1 MMGRLLKFL
10 LIAALLAGA
19 AVLAVQALR
28 RRRPAW
34 PAPEPG
40 WAPPA
45 VEPVLTLDEDE
56 ELEREI
62 ADAEA
67 EGMRAPDWE
76 PPVDVAIDETGHL
89 VEPEPPAEEAV
100 VEPPAAED
108 GEAFALSPEE
118 EARLDELAAAAAVFA
133 GDDDLDLDDDLT
145 QEDVAELLA
154 AKAELDEEVAL
165 EAEFRE
171 REAAAT
177 AFAPEEEAAA
187 DEALRGLDDLE
198 ELSDEAVKQL
208 FAEAEEFERAIA
220 EFEQL
225 EQAMAGT
232 FGGPEPGAAPMA
244 PPEAFAHP
252 IEELEGGE
260 AEADVILRRF
270 EELAAQPEEPPA
282 PSAAE
287 QLERAVADAAEEGMA
302 PPPEAPP
309 VDIARDE
316 AGRVVQPAPPGPP
329 PAPAAPEEPL
339 LASVEEALEELAP
352 RPIQPPP
359 RRSAESYLDEGNVYF
374 NVGQFALAIDRYT
387 QAILLDPELTAAYYN
402 RANAYTRSGDF
413 ERALADYNRALE
425 LLPNDADALNNR
437 GMLFLYRGNASAAI
451 ADFDAALSIDPGDT
465 TVMVNRGLARL
476 HGGDAE
482 GALQDFVTAAGLDP
496 NDPAAHYGAAQAS
509 AVLGNREEALRHI
522 GRALALDAGYAREA
536 AADPRLAILQGDPEF
551 LRLLREAGKTA

>member
-19 AVLAVQALR
+19 AALAVQALR

-40 WAPPA
+40 WSPPA
-45 VEPVLTLDEDE
+45 VEPALTLDEDD

-76 PPVDVAIDETGHL
+76 PPVDVAIDETGRV

-100 VEPPAAED
+100 LEPPAAED
-108 GEAFALSPEE
+108 GEAFTLSPEE
-118 EARLDELAAAAAVFA
+118 EARPDEQAALAEAFA
-133 GDDDLDLDDDLT
+133 GDD
-145 QEDVAELLA
+145 
-154 AKAELDEEVAL
+154 
-165 EAEFRE
+165 
-171 REAAAT
+171 AAA
-177 AFAPEEEAAA
+177 AEEALRGEEAAESLA
-187 DEALRGLDDLE
+187 APAEIGEEAALDAEPEEQAALAGDDAAAAEEALRGLDDLE

-232 FGGPEPGAAPMA
+232 FGGPEPGAAA
-244 PPEAFAHP
+244 AEPPEAFAHP
-252 IEELEGGE
+252 VEALEERAE

-287 QLERAVADAAEEGMA
+287 QLERAVADAAAEGMA
-302 PPPEAPP
+302 PPPDAPP
-309 VDIARDE
+309 VDLARDE
-316 AGRVVQPAPPGPP
+316 AGRVVPPAPPEP
-329 PAPAAPEEPL
+329 PAQPAAPEEPL
-339 LASVEEALEELAP
+339 FASVEEALDELAP

-402 RANAYTRSGDF
+402 RANAYTRSGDYD
-413 ERALADYNRALE
+413 RALADYNKALE

-437 GMLFLYRGNASAAI
+437 GMLFLYRGNSSAAI
-451 ADFDAALSIDPGDT
+451 ADFDAALAIDPGDT

-476 HGGDAE
+476 HGGDAA
-482 GALQDFVTAAGLDP
+482 GALQDFLTAAGLDP
-496 NDPAAHYGAAQAS
+496 RDPAAHYGAAQAA

-522 GRALALDAGYAREA
+522 ERALALDAGYAREA

-551 LRLLREAGKTA
+551 LRLLREAGKTP

>member
-1 MMGRLLKFL
+1 MGRLLKFL

-19 AVLAVQALR
+19 AALAVQALR

-40 WAPPA
+40 WSPPA
-45 VEPVLTLDEDE
+45 VEPTLTLDEDD

-76 PPVDVAIDETGHL
+76 PPVDVAIDETGRV
-89 VEPEPPAEEAV
+89 VEPEPPAEDAV

-108 GEAFALSPEE
+108 GEAFTLSPEE
-118 EARLDELAAAAAVFA
+118 EARLEEQAAAAAAFA
-133 GDDDLDLDDDLT
+133 GDDGLDLEDDLT
-145 QEDVAELLA
+145 GERAAESLA
-154 AKAELDEEVAL
+154 APAEIG
-165 EAEFRE
+165 
-171 REAAAT
+171 
-177 AFAPEEEAAA
+177 EEAALDA
-187 DEALRGLDDLE
+187 EPEEQAALAGDDAAAAEEALRGLDDLE

-232 FGGPEPGAAPMA
+232 FGGPEPGAAVE

-252 IEELEGGE
+252 VEALEERAE

-287 QLERAVADAAEEGMA
+287 QLERAVADAAAEGMA
-302 PPPEAPP
+302 PPPDAPP
-309 VDIARDE
+309 VDLARDE
-316 AGRVVQPAPPGPP
+316 SGRVVPPAPPEPP
-329 PAPAAPEEPL
+329 EPPAAPEEPL
-339 LASVEEALEELAP
+339 FASVEEALDELAP

-413 ERALADYNRALE
+413 DRALADYNKALE

-437 GMLFLYRGNASAAI
+437 GMLFLYRGNSSAAI
-451 ADFDAALSIDPGDT
+451 ADFDAALAIDPGDT

-476 HGGDAE
+476 HGGDAA
-482 GALQDFVTAAGLDP
+482 GALQDFLTAAGLDP
-496 NDPAAHYGAAQAS
+496 RDPAAHYGAAQAA

-522 GRALALDAGYAREA
+522 ERALALDAGYAREA

-551 LRLLREAGKTA
+551 LRLLREAGKTP